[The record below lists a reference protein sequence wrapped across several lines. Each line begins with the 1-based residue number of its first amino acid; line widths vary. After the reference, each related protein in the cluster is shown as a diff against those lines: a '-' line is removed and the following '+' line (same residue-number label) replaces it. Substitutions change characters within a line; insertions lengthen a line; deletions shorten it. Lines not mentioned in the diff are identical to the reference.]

1 MLVMYLGFPCAPKA
15 NDSRKHGKHPLW
27 QSVVLSV
34 ADCGACCS
42 LANMLVEADMFVFG
56 PAFAV
61 IGHEVFGNWIVHY
74 AFTLAFDVI
83 SQCAAKV
90 AMSKDSKLI
99 IWWQTFKT
107 DFPSLISTKIRMCV
121 SACP

>member
-1 MLVMYLGFPCAPKA
+1 MYLGFPCAPKS
-15 NDSRKHGKHPLW
+15 NDSRKHGKLLLW
-27 QSVVLSV
+27 QSVVLIV
-34 ADCGACCS
+34 ADCDSCCS

-61 IGHEVFGNWIVHY
+61 LGHEVFGNWIVHY
-74 AFTLAFDVI
+74 AFTFAFDVI
-83 SQCAAKV
+83 FQYAAKV

-107 DFPSLISTKIRMCV
+107 DFPSIISRQIRRYV